1 MSVKLW
7 DFTSYECTKTMQ
19 GHDHNVSSVQFS
31 PNGDFIFSSSRDK
44 SIKMWEVA
52 TGYVCVSVYLNI
64 TFHRMIFDIDMY
76 YTLCIIPVYAVIL
89 FSLLVHAP

>member
-52 TGYVCVSVYLNI
+52 TGYVCVSVYLKYNI
-64 TFHRMIFDIDMY
+64 SHDDI
-76 YTLCIIPVYAVIL
+76 
-89 FSLLVHAP
+89 